1 MMKLLIALAPAL
13 LLGACTT
20 QQATDATSPSAPAK
34 PGAAQPA
41 APKPAVVQPQSAA
54 QQPDE
59 QKVRGGGAPA
69 EVERA
74 RFKLDSLMFH

>member
-1 MMKLLIALAPAL
+1 MKLLIALVPAL

-34 PGAAQPA
+34 PA
-41 APKPAVVQPQSAA
+41 APKPAVVQPQPAA

>member
-20 QQATDATSPSAPAK
+20 QQTTDATSPSAPAK
-34 PGAAQPA
+34 PA